1 MAGAKRKGT
10 WLHGAILAFFGRAT
24 GNGSKPFKQ
33 WCALQHR
40 SLAWFQVPCAKQWL
54 TAGDTWLIPFG
65 RVSSLARLGRCLWL
79 RKRATMDIP
88 QEEHLQSSKTKPKC
102 RRRNKG
108 MCLQDRP
115 VLEPNAAGIDVGARE
130 MFVAVPP
137 GRDEHPVQV
146 FATFTEDLERLADW
160 LVQCGVTTVAMESTG
175 VYWIPLY
182 EILEQRG
189 IRPCLVNARHMKNVP
204 GRRTDWHECQWLQF
218 LHSVGLLRASFRPE
232 ENICA
237 VRTVL
242 RHRSELVMAASQHVQ
257 HMHKA
262 LTQMNLQIHHV
273 ISDITGTT
281 GLAIV
286 DAILAGQRDAAELA
300 KLRDPHI
307 KAHEETIRK
316 SLVGN
321 WRAEHL
327 FTLKQSRE
335 LYRTYQQLIVGC
347 DLEIEKMLPTFEA
360 RTDPVDKP
368 LPPDRKRNRAG
379 KKRRKKNGHPNPG
392 VDLRTETYKLF
403 GVDVTQIPGLEE
415 NALPLFSEVGRDMSK
430 WPTAGHFV
438 SWLALCPDNDISGGK
453 LLWRGV
459 RTVKNRAGHLFRL
472 AAFSLHHS
480 LTPLGNYL
488 RRMKAKL
495 GPEAAT
501 TATAHKIAV
510 IFYTMVKNQVEYD
523 ESIWATR
530 DAHREKR
537 LEMKLKR
544 QAKLLGY
551 QLVPMEQ
558 NAA

>member
-1 MAGAKRKGT
+1 
-10 WLHGAILAFFGRAT
+10 
-24 GNGSKPFKQ
+24 
-33 WCALQHR
+33 
-40 SLAWFQVPCAKQWL
+40 
-54 TAGDTWLIPFG
+54 
-65 RVSSLARLGRCLWL
+65 
-79 RKRATMDIP
+79 
-88 QEEHLQSSKTKPKC
+88 
-102 RRRNKG
+102 
-108 MCLQDRP
+108 
-115 VLEPNAAGIDVGARE
+115 
-130 MFVAVPP
+130 VAVPP

-160 LVQCGVTTVAMESTG
+160 LLQCRVTTVAMESTG

-273 ISDITGTT
+273 ISDITGVT

-307 KAHEETIRK
+307 KVQAETIRK

-321 WRAEHL
+321 CRPEHL

-335 LYRTYQQLIVGC
+335 LYRTYQQLIVDC
-347 DLEIEKMLPTFEA
+347 DLEIEKVLPTFEP
-360 RTDPVDKP
+360 RTDPVEKP
-368 LPPDRKRNRAG
+368 LPPDRKQNRAG

-392 VDLRTETYKLF
+392 VDLRTEAYKLF

-430 WPTAGHFV
+430 WPTAPHFV

-480 LTPLGNYL
+480 PTPLGNYL

-495 GPEAAT
+495 GPRAAT
-501 TATAHKIAV
+501 TATAHKIALM
-510 IFYTMVKNQVEYD
+510 FYTMVKNQVEYD

-530 DAHREKR
+530 DAHRENR
-537 LEMKLKR
+537 FEMKLKR
-544 QAKLLGY
+544 QAKQLGY
-551 QLVPMEQ
+551 QLVPIEH